1 MEPVVSDAS
10 YVVGAAR
17 SSGARASWSK
27 NSDIWQLASTRPAAK
42 IKSHLRC
49 TDALAQGYSREAWLG
64 NLVADMVAGIAAER
78 SQPDKAYQMYVSRH
92 EMIAHVVL
100 RRAAWIE
107 AHRMRSPPSLVEM
120 PPVFTPPPA
129 PDPCTL
135 AADVLREWRSLGHSA
150 LLSGGCVRCAAC
162 AGFLSRATICSKVP
176 LPRCTARPK
185 DDARQDLHG
194 SRSRKRAVSSAGNDA
209 SSVAAPGPTFG
220 SHTPSVPVAVRTDA
234 QASGSRDG
242 GTAVASP
249 GPAETFSSKAGPAE
263 TFSSK
268 TDPVEQFSSKTDP
281 AAKFS
286 SKTDS
291 CPQACHDLDD
301 PEAANIE
308 EPVDDDPFLA
318 PPPALTSAEFY
329 GGLGPPARNGF
340 EQASGPVS
348 TRRQLGPPRGKQL
361 ST

>member
-1 MEPVVSDAS
+1 
-10 YVVGAAR
+10 
-17 SSGARASWSK
+17 
-27 NSDIWQLASTRPAAK
+27 
-42 IKSHLRC
+42 
-49 TDALAQGYSREAWLG
+49 
-64 NLVADMVAGIAAER
+64 
-78 SQPDKAYQMYVSRH
+78 
-92 EMIAHVVL
+92 
-100 RRAAWIE
+100 
-107 AHRMRSPPSLVEM
+107 MRSPPSLVEM

-129 PDPCTL
+129 PDPYTL

-249 GPAETFSSKAGPAE
+249 GPAETLSSKSGSRRNIFVKNGPRR
-263 TFSSK
+263 TIFVKNGPRSK
-268 TDPVEQFSSKTDP
+268 FFVE
-281 AAKFS
+281 
-286 SKTDS
+286 
-291 CPQACHDLDD
+291 
-301 PEAANIE
+301 
-308 EPVDDDPFLA
+308 
-318 PPPALTSAEFY
+318 
-329 GGLGPPARNGF
+329 NGF
-340 EQASGPVS
+340 VPTGVPRP
-348 TRRQLGPPRGKQL
+348 RRPGGRQHRRAG
-361 ST
+361 